1 MRSETVKFSI
11 PLLSKSFQK
20 NLSHPNIIRF
30 FGIHLQVQF
39 TSLQFKFYWPD
50 IYHMKHLFVEVF
62 LQVFIIHIFFI
73 FVFSFKGKLWWLL
86 ICYKWNTNAISNA
99 TLVFMSYR
107 NDLPQQKALTMSLI
121 KFHNTVYFCSNFTK
135 VSNNF
140 CKCSFPTNIYW
151 WVWSSRVNFPDFNYA
166 FPEKYFYKGIL

>member
-1 MRSETVKFSI
+1 MRSEIVKFSI

-62 LQVFIIHIFFI
+62 LQVFYHPYFFY
-73 FVFSFKGKLWWLL
+73 FRLFFQRQTMMVADLL
-86 ICYKWNTNAISNA
+86 QMK
-99 TLVFMSYR
+99 
-107 NDLPQQKALTMSLI
+107 
-121 KFHNTVYFCSNFTK
+121 H
-135 VSNNF
+135 
-140 CKCSFPTNIYW
+140 
-151 WVWSSRVNFPDFNYA
+151 
-166 FPEKYFYKGIL
+166 